1 MVPFY
6 STYVLLKI
14 VRPPGWWLI
23 LFFIPIVN
31 IVIGV
36 MVLLDLAKVF
46 GRSNVFA
53 VFGLIF
59 FGIVGYS
66 MLAFGRDR
74 YVFGDVA
81 PPTV

>member
-1 MVPFY
+1 
-6 STYVLLKI
+6 
-14 VRPPGWWLI
+14 
-23 LFFIPIVN
+23 
-31 IVIGV
+31 